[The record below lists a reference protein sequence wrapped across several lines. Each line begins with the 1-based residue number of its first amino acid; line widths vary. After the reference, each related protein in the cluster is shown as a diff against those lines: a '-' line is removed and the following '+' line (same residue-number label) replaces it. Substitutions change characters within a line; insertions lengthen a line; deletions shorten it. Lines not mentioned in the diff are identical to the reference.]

1 MVWLRRVSFFMMVNI
16 GIVLM
21 LSFILNLLG
30 LGQNLGQ
37 GGGSALFLF
46 CLFWGTGGAFISLWI
61 SKWMAKRAYGV
72 QLINSNTADI
82 GWIVTATHQM
92 ARRAK
97 LEAMPEV
104 GVYESSDINAFATGP
119 SKNSAMVAVST
130 GLLEKMQRDEV
141 EGVLGHEVAHIANGD
156 MVTMTLLQGI
166 MNAFVMF
173 FARIAAQFIDSLVR
187 SDDEEGGLGFWGYLA
202 AVMFFEFVFGLI
214 GLLVTS
220 YFSRIRE
227 YRADEGS
234 VKLVGKNK
242 MIAALER
249 LKGDYSTI
257 EADQQRDR
265 AVAAF
270 QISSKSKMLEWLST
284 HPPLE
289 SRLNHLKRM

>member
-173 FARIAAQFIDSLVR
+173 LRESPLSLLTR
-187 SDDEEGGLGFWGYLA
+187 WFDLT
-202 AVMFFEFVFGLI
+202 MK
-214 GLLVTS
+214 
-220 YFSRIRE
+220 RE
-227 YRADEGS
+227 D
-234 VKLVGKNK
+234 
-242 MIAALER
+242 
-249 LKGDYSTI
+249 
-257 EADQQRDR
+257 
-265 AVAAF
+265 
-270 QISSKSKMLEWLST
+270 
-284 HPPLE
+284 
-289 SRLNHLKRM
+289 